1 MEDGDGCEH
10 CWPSEAEAAWA
21 SRHMLEQEI
30 QIIEESHFRVAVLK
44 CRNCS
49 QQFLSVFTETID
61 WQAGEDPMYWTTLPI
76 LPSEAKGL
84 LEGGPVSENTLNS
97 IGPERRSLRHD
108 FPKDEPKTTYWDK
121 GVRVGL
127 HD

>member
-1 MEDGDGCEH
+1 MSGR
-10 CWPSEAEAAWA
+10 PSEAEAAWT
-21 SRHMLEQEI
+21 SRLKLEQEV
-30 QIIEESHFRVAVLK
+30 QIVDESHFRVAVLK
-44 CRNCS
+44 CRHCS

-61 WQAGEDPMYWTTLPI
+61 WEAGEDPMYWTLLPI
-76 LPSEAKGL
+76 LESEAKDL
-84 LEGGPVSENTLNS
+84 SEGGPVSENRLNS

-108 FPKDEPKTTYWDK
+108 FPKNEPKTTYWDK